1 MKKIKD
7 LNNIQLIL
15 VLGLLLV
22 MAGAL
27 FYIINVQG
35 DYEITY
41 QAVPPLMPECTEH
54 YDNYK
59 LISEQCPQSVKT
71 QSLETQSLE
80 TQSINNKIM
89 YQNE

>member
-7 LNNIQLIL
+7 LSNNQLMF

-22 MAGAL
+22 IAGAL
-27 FYIINVQG
+27 FYIIYVQG

-41 QAVPPLMPECTEH
+41 EAVPPLMPECTEQ
-54 YDNYK
+54 YINYK

-71 QSLETQSLE
+71 QSVKTQSLE
-80 TQSINNKIM
+80 TQSINNKIK